1 MRTAV
6 TGSVEWPEGLSF
18 KVRVVVATE
27 DRQWEDWRFVGIG
40 DLGSLSD
47 VDDPGDAWCVYDE
60 GLRWKRWRRVSDTRE
75 PPRRLILENYDRFG
89 GVQREGISS

>member
-1 MRTAV
+1 VKVPV
-6 TGSVEWPEGLSF
+6 TERMCWPEGVSF

-47 VDDPGDAWCVYDE
+47 ADDIGEAWCIYDS

-75 PPRRLILENYDRFG
+75 PPRRLILTGLGLRSWVMG
-89 GVQREGISS
+89 A